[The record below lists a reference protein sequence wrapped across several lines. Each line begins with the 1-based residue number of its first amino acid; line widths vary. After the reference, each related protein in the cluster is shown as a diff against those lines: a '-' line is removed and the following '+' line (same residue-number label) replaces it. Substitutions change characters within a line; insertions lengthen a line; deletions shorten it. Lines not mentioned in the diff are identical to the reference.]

1 VTHHVAVIECGTD
14 LERYCH
20 IVDHFLALEQ
30 DAPLARL
37 DAHAAMAQRG
47 DWSFL

>member
-1 VTHHVAVIECGTD
+1 MLSKHRKKEPETSVEPSETAAA
-14 LERYCH
+14 
-20 IVDHFLALEQ
+20 ALEQ